1 MLNFTERLAREVSRA
16 ARMSLPELELALEA
30 EAESNVCRRTAL
42 SLAKRAAEG
51 GLDAVKMIRELSR
64 SEPEGEQGAPVV
76 EIRVIP

>member
-16 ARMSLPELELALEA
+16 ARMSLPELEQAMA
-30 EAESNVCRRTAL
+30 EEGESSVCRRTAL

-64 SEPEGEQGAPVV
+64 SEPEGPKEAPVV
-76 EIRVIP
+76 EIRVVS